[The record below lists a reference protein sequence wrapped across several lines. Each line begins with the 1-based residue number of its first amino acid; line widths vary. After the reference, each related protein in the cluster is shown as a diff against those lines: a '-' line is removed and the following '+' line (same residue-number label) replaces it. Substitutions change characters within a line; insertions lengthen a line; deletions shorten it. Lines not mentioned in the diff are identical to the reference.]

1 VYTSINLER
10 RGEHMK
16 WIVAVGNAFEGITFQ
31 GPFDNADQALKYGKV
46 VSGGGEW
53 SIVPMDEPE
62 PEWSI
67 VSMNEPEPEWDA
79 KYTQKIKFVL

>member
-1 VYTSINLER
+1 
-10 RGEHMK
+10 MK

-31 GPFDNADQALKYGKV
+31 GPFDSADQALKYGKV

-62 PEWSI
+62 PEWDD
-67 VSMNEPEPEWDA
+67 M
-79 KYTQKIKFVL
+79 